1 MVATVVQVQVDTK
14 GKVPGAR
21 HYSDAELGTLLN
33 LIKQRKPYG
42 TFMWDM
48 LADIFNTSST
58 HQRTG
63 EDLRKKYRSMV
74 NSAHKTGDPTCPPR
88 IKEAKRIDKEI
99 SMNMDFGETN
109 SDDEEELKVP
119 ASVKKE
125 EVKPKA
131 EEESVN
137 VSNPNVPPVL
147 ENSDISS
154 LQCDSASRSTS
165 SSPTQIKSESKSSQ
179 VLYDDILGRAEQH
192 SEKCLDVLLTNA
204 RIQTEAII
212 QSQNKTTQTM
222 LEGLKMFFEAS
233 RAPSVI
239 PSPPI
244 QPARESRHKG
254 K

>member
-1 MVATVVQVQVDTK
+1 
-14 GKVPGAR
+14 
-21 HYSDAELGTLLN
+21 
-33 LIKQRKPYG
+33 
-42 TFMWDM
+42 MWDM